1 MTITVELPF
10 EIEAQ
15 LRENVARRDMD
26 TVRHLLVEALT
37 PTVEALMQGT
47 LTELIDTEF
56 EAIADQLA
64 DGLIACTGPN
74 PPSLSDD
81 AVSREGIYEVHP

>member
-15 LRENVARRDMD
+15 LHEGVAHRDID
-26 TVRHLLVEALT
+26 TVRNLLVEVFT
-37 PTVEALMQGT
+37 PTVEALMQET
-47 LTELIDTEF
+47 LTELIDIEF

-64 DGLIACTGPN
+64 DELIACTRPN